1 MNSTPFWKSG
11 WCAGAL
17 LVLASCTVPPA
28 PESPRT
34 TTPPPTRGQN
44 TLPRPPDSN
53 PTIDTTTTAVPA
65 ETLFVAP
72 RPTVFIAGQNLYEV
86 RTKLVPR
93 VMGRGWT
100 LLVNKSDSLEFFRP
114 ADSILTTA
122 LFGLSPEP
130 GQRIRLRF
138 RLASE
143 GSGTWIALMGHLIGK
158 DGELPNIA
166 YEHPLAA
173 NLTALQEDLLA
184 APPTQAPQKGGKKRR

>member
-1 MNSTPFWKSG
+1 MNSTPLWKSVG
-11 WCAGAL
+11 CAGIL
-17 LVLASCTVPPA
+17 LVLASCTQPPA
-28 PESPRT
+28 PTSPRT
-34 TTPPPTRGQN
+34 APPPVRSQGVPAPSPDTASR
-44 TLPRPPDSN
+44 PDSVAS
-53 PTIDTTTTAVPA
+53 PSSP

-114 ADSILTTA
+114 ADSILTSA
-122 LFGLSPEP
+122 LFGRTPEP

-138 RLASE
+138 RLVPE
-143 GSGTWIALMGHLIGK
+143 GGGTWIALMGHLIGK
-158 DGELPNIA
+158 DGELPVFA

-184 APPTQAPQKGGKKRR
+184 APPTQSPQKGRKKRP

>member
-1 MNSTPFWKSG
+1 VSRSDS
-11 WCAGAL
+11 A
-17 LVLASCTVPPA
+17 V
-28 PESPRT
+28 SPT
-34 TTPPPTRGQN
+34 SP
-44 TLPRPPDSN
+44 
-53 PTIDTTTTAVPA
+53 

-114 ADSILTTA
+114 ADSILTSA
-122 LFGLSPEP
+122 LFGRAPEP

-138 RLASE
+138 RLVPE
-143 GSGTWIALMGHLIGK
+143 GGGTWIALMGHLIGK
-158 DGELPNIA
+158 EGELPYFA

-173 NLTALQEDLLA
+173 NLAALQEDLLA
-184 APPTQAPQKGGKKRR
+184 APATQSPQKAGKKRR

>member
-1 MNSTPFWKSG
+1 MNSTPIWKSVG
-11 WCAGAL
+11 CAGLA
-17 LVLASCTVPPA
+17 LVLASCTRPPA
-28 PESPRT
+28 PTSHRT
-34 TTPPPTRGQN
+34 SPPTVRSQGVP
-44 TLPRPPDSN
+44 TPSPDTASLSDSAVS
-53 PTIDTTTTAVPA
+53 PTSP

-114 ADSILTTA
+114 ADSILTSA
-122 LFGLSPEP
+122 LFGQAPEP

-138 RLASE
+138 RLVPE
-143 GSGTWIALMGHLIGK
+143 GGGTWIALMGHLIGK
-158 DGELPNIA
+158 DGELPVFA

-184 APPTQAPQKGGKKRR
+184 APPTQSPQKGRKKRP

>member
-1 MNSTPFWKSG
+1 MNSTPFWKSF
-11 WCAGAL
+11 WCAGAI
-17 LVLASCTVPPA
+17 LVLASCAVPPA
-28 PESPRT
+28 PATQRT
-34 TTPPPTRGQN
+34 TPSPPTRGQPPPHRPTDSTR
-44 TLPRPPDSN
+44 TLDSTTVAPP
-53 PTIDTTTTAVPA
+53 
-65 ETLFVAP
+65 ETLLVAP

-130 GQRIRLRF
+130 GQRLRLRF
-138 RLASE
+138 RLTSE
-143 GSGTWIALMGHLIGK
+143 GSGTWIALMGHLVGK
-158 DGELPNIA
+158 EGELPNIA

-184 APPTQAPQKGGKKRR
+184 APPTQSPQRGGKRRR